1 MKVNNSLKEAID
13 NYGDDHVGSSATTPL
28 RADAFELSNS
38 DKIDQIE
45 EKVAEIL
52 EILGMDLT
60 DDSINGTPKR
70 VAKMYV
76 NEIFG
81 GLHPNNKPKAST
93 FSNKYKY
100 GEILVE
106 KNITLYSTCE
116 HHLLPIV
123 GKASCSIY
131 FKRNCCWFI

>member
-52 EILGMDLT
+52 EILGMD
-60 DDSINGTPKR
+60 
-70 VAKMYV
+70 
-76 NEIFG
+76 
-81 GLHPNNKPKAST
+81 
-93 FSNKYKY
+93 
-100 GEILVE
+100 
-106 KNITLYSTCE
+106 
-116 HHLLPIV
+116 
-123 GKASCSIY
+123 
-131 FKRNCCWFI
+131 